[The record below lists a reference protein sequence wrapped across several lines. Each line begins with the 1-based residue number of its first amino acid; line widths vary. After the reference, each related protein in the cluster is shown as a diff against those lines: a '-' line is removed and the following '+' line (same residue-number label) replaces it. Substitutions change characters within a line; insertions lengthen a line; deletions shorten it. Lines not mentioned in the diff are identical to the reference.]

1 MKNKNTWVIVGTT
14 IAIIIGVLLYFASNV
29 LNKKMIAALENVN
42 EVQSSKTENKDNN
55 YTKSFGSYK
64 VSDGW
69 IESKTHSTKT
79 KFFYVANGTD
89 KDEKP
94 DNISVNV
101 GTNKYKAE
109 EHVRFR
115 EAIVS
120 QLSMQMANTKAT
132 INANGSTT
140 DNGYIVYEFEIK
152 EEDVTTIQYYIVGE
166 YKYILVHE
174 TVFNNRE
181 ETDKVAK
188 EIINS
193 FTWSK

>member
-1 MKNKNTWVIVGTT
+1 MKNKNTWVIVGTV

-89 KDEKP
+89 KDQKP

-101 GTNKYKAE
+101 GTNKYKEE